1 MVVRII
7 TLLYTYNS
15 IAQNEINKYICMY
28 ICAETTCLISIGACV
43 GAKSNLA
50 NILIKQRSLM
60 IHLIHLL
67 YITMFLH
74 LTHE

>member
-1 MVVRII
+1 
-7 TLLYTYNS
+7 
-15 IAQNEINKYICMY
+15 MY

-74 LTHE
+74 LTHEFFSRSIMMSDNSVGRLD